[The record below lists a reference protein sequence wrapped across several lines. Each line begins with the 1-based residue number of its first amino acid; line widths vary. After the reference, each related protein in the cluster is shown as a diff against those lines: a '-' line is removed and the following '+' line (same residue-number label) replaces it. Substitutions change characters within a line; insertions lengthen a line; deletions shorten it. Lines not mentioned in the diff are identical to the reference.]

1 MLWVLQRKAHR
12 YQELLDTLTKLNIPY
27 VEVTP
32 FEGRVLLGHF
42 DAALDNI
49 NDFQDADI
57 DDTQPI
63 MVCGST
69 GVTRIADQRGWQP
82 GSFANEN
89 FDFPIWRDGFGAEN
103 VLNGDA
109 IVGHIS
115 DIAGWEALQ
124 APYFVRPTED
134 TKSFSGRLMTTE
146 VLLDWQTKVKQ
157 HLADNT
163 PFQGDLSILIS
174 GFKQTVGEYRLFVVN
189 GKIVGSSRYKL
200 GNMVVASSDVPDS
213 ILTFGQTMIDRWQ
226 PAAAF
231 VLDVCEVANN
241 DQYQV
246 VEINNINSSGFYDAD
261 IDSVVTALTGTM
273 TNT

>member
-1 MLWVLQRKAHR
+1 MKWVLQQKAQR
-12 YQELLDTLTKLNIPY
+12 YQELLDTLSGLNIPY

-32 FEGRVLLGHF
+32 FQDRLLLGHF
-42 DAALDNI
+42 DEALDDI
-49 NDFQDADI
+49 DDFHDADI
-57 DDTQPI
+57 DDTQAI

-109 IVGHIS
+109 IVGRIS
-115 DIAGWEALQ
+115 TIAGWEALQ

-134 TKSFSGRLMTTE
+134 TKSFSGRLMTDA

-157 HLADNT
+157 RLADGS

-174 GFKQTVGEYRLFVVN
+174 GFKQTVGEYRLFVVD
-189 GKIVGSSRYKL
+189 GKIVASSRYKL
-200 GNMVVASSDVPDS
+200 GTMVLASAEVPAGV
-213 ILTFGQTMIDRWQ
+213 LAFGQTMIDRWQ
-226 PAAAF
+226 PAYAF
-231 VLDVCEVANN
+231 VLDVCELAGKH
-241 DQYQV
+241 QYKV
-246 VEINNINSSGFYDAD
+246 VEINNINSSGFYDAN
-261 IDSVVTALTGTM
+261 IKQIVLALNRTPS
-273 TNT
+273 